1 MNEKK
6 DKTAGLVKAK
16 DLLISETTGI
26 EIKTPKDLKAAA
38 DILFEIKSYLNAVS
52 DYWDPLCKN
61 AYDGWKALTSRRK
74 EFLDP
79 AEKAEKDVKLK
90 IGRYHEAE
98 RDRQAKEL
106 KKRQE
111 AERKAAEEKRLAQVE
126 EMQDMGELEQADH
139 LATQPLDITPVAAP
153 KKTEVD
159 GVSVSYRYSAQV
171 VNLPEFLAF
180 VIENQRFLYLV
191 KDFPTKEL
199 NKLATAQKEM
209 FDFPGVELLK
219 KPVTSVRG

>member
-6 DKTAGLVKAK
+6 DATTKLTKAK
-16 DLLISETTGI
+16 NDLVASASEIEVTTP
-26 EIKTPKDLKAAA
+26 EQFQVAA
-38 DILFEIKSYLNAVS
+38 DFVKGIKAYKKAVKE
-52 DYWDPLCKN
+52 YWDPLCDN
-61 AYDGWKALTSRRK
+61 AHKTWKAITGRRK

-79 AEKAEKDVKLK
+79 ADEAEKDVKLK
-90 IGRYHEAE
+90 LGRYSEAE
-98 RDRQAKEL
+98 RKKVAEEL

-111 AERKAAEEKRLAQVE
+111 AEEKAAAEKRVAEVE
-126 EMQDMGELEQADH
+126 ELRGMGELEQADH
-139 LATQPLDITPVAAP
+139 MATQPLDITPVAAP
-153 KKTEVD
+153 KKTEAD
-159 GVSVSYRYSAQV
+159 GVSMSYRYRAQV

-191 KDFPTKEL
+191 KDFPMKEL